1 MLNLGIFLG
10 GILVTVKDKEQL
22 ILVLLEYL
30 ILSIQLCLD
39 QLVHLLDPSHFLGHN
54 YFTFDN
60 QCLPLKQ
67 HLLTRD
73 LDE

>member
-1 MLNLGIFLG
+1 MLNLGILLG
-10 GILVTVKDKEQL
+10 WILVTVKDKEQL

-30 ILSIQLCLD
+30 ILSIQLCLY

-54 YFTFDN
+54 YFTCDN
-60 QCLPLKQ
+60 HCLPLKQ